1 MAAQAG
7 RGRSPDLR
15 IGDAM
20 HDGQLIDTDLATEVE
35 HFLRNHP
42 ETEEVDAFIVDV
54 NGNALGKRLP
64 ASHLR
69 SLARGGVQFS
79 ACAPILDCRGL
90 GHDPEGLGGADGDPD
105 GTAMPVPGT
114 LVPVPWA
121 RRPTAQVLCAMG
133 EAGSGAPLWFDPRAI
148 LADVVA
154 RCRADGLFP
163 VVACELEFYLLEAAR
178 TPEGGIVPAA
188 LPRTGQPPR
197 VAANLALA
205 AVEEHAEFLGRITAA
220 AEAQR
225 LPLAGA
231 VAEYGLGQFEVN
243 LSHLA
248 DPVAAADQA
257 ALLRRLVKGVARA
270 QGQEATFMSKPFADQ
285 PGNGFHIHVSL
296 VDAQGRNRFG
306 RDGGEA
312 LLRNAIA
319 GMQALMLDS
328 VGILAPNFNAHRRYL
343 GLFVPTSRAWA
354 ENNRSVAFRIPVGGG
369 EARRVEHR
377 VAGAEAS
384 PHLVMAAVLAAVHHG
399 VTRGLEPTAPAN
411 GDAGRRRDPQ
421 FPDGILA
428 ALARLERSRLL
439 AEYMPRRFLAAYAAS
454 KRGEYADLIGQV
466 FAREYDFY
474 L

>member
-1 MAAQAG
+1 MQ
-7 RGRSPDLR
+7 
-15 IGDAM
+15 
-20 HDGQLIDTDLATEVE
+20 DGQLIDTDLATEVE
-35 HFLRNHP
+35 HFLKTYP
-42 ETEEVDAFIVDV
+42 ETEDIDAFIVDV

-64 ASHLR
+64 VSHLPG
-69 SLARGGVQFS
+69 LARRGVQFS

-90 GHDPEGLGGADGDPD
+90 GHNAAGLGGDDGDPD

-121 RRPTAQVLCAMG
+121 RRPTAQILCAMG
-133 EAGSGAPLWFDPRAI
+133 APGSGDPLWFDPRAI

-163 VVACELEFYLLEAAR
+163 VVACELEFTLLEAAR
-178 TPEGGIVPAA
+178 TPAGGIVPAI
-188 LPRTGQPPR
+188 LPRTGQGPR
-197 VAANLALA
+197 AEANLSLE
-205 AVEEHAEFLGRITAA
+205 AVEEHAGFLGRITDAA
-220 AEAQR
+220 RAQG

-243 LSHLA
+243 LEHLA
-248 DPVAAADQA
+248 DPVAAADHA
-257 ALLRRLVKGVARA
+257 ALLRRLVRGVARA

-296 VDAQGRNRFG
+296 VDAQGRNRFAQA
-306 RDGGEA
+306 GGEA
-312 LLRNAIA
+312 LLRHAVA
-319 GMQALMLDS
+319 GMQATMLDS
-328 VGILAPNFNAHRRYL
+328 IAFLAPNFNAHRRYL
-343 GLFVPTSRAWA
+343 GLFVPTSRAWGH
-354 ENNRSVAFRIPVGGG
+354 NNRSVAFRIPDAGG

-399 VTRGLEPTAPAN
+399 VIRGLEPTAPST
-411 GDAGRRRDPQ
+411 GDAGRRRDPA
-421 FPDGILA
+421 FPDGLLA
-428 ALARLERSRLL
+428 ALSRLERSRLL
-439 AEYMPRRFLAAYAAS
+439 AEYFPKRFLGAYAEA
-454 KRGEYADLIGQV
+454 KRGEYADLISDV

>member
-1 MAAQAG
+1 
-7 RGRSPDLR
+7 
-15 IGDAM
+15 
-20 HDGQLIDTDLATEVE
+20 
-35 HFLRNHP
+35 
-42 ETEEVDAFIVDV
+42 
-54 NGNALGKRLP
+54 
-64 ASHLR
+64 
-69 SLARGGVQFS
+69 VQFS

-90 GHDPEGLGGADGDPD
+90 GHGAEGLGAADGDPD
-105 GTAMPVPGT
+105 GTAMPVPGS

-121 RRPTAQVLCAMG
+121 GRPTAQILCAMT
-133 EAGSGAPLWFDPRAI
+133 EAGTGAPLWFDPRAI
-148 LADVVA
+148 LAGVIA

-163 VVACELEFYLLEAAR
+163 VVACELEFTLLEAAR

-197 VAANLALA
+197 TAANLSLA
-205 AVEEHAEFLGRITAA
+205 AVEEHAGFLGRITAA
-220 AEAQR
+220 AKLQR

-243 LSHLA
+243 LDHLA
-248 DPVAAADQA
+248 DPLAAADHA
-257 ALLRRLVKGVARA
+257 ALLRRLVKGIARA

-296 VDAQGRNRFG
+296 VDAQGRNRFAQA
-306 RDGGEA
+306 GGEA
-312 LLRNAIA
+312 LLHSAVA

-328 VGILAPNFNAHRRYL
+328 VGLLAPNFNAHRRYL
-343 GLFVPTSRAWA
+343 GLFVPTSRAWGH
-354 ENNRSVAFRIPVGGG
+354 NNRSVAFRIPEAGG

-399 VTRGLEPTAPAN
+399 ITKGLRPTAPST
-411 GDAGRRRDPQ
+411 GDAGRRRDPA

-439 AEYMPRRFLAAYAAS
+439 AEYMPKRFLAAYAAS
-454 KRGEYADLIGQV
+454 KRGEYADLIGNV
-466 FAREYDFY
+466 FPREYDFY